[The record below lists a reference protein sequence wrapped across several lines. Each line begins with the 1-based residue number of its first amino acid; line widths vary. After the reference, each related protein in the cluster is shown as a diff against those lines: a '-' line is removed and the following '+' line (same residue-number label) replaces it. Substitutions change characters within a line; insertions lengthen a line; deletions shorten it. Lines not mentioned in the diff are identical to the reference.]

1 MTLSL
6 LDKPTFQLLNR
17 KTLKYSLVAA
27 EKDYFLALVL
37 KILNESPLFSSLVFK
52 GGTALHH
59 CYLSQTRF
67 SEDLDFTSLDKALK
81 SEDVVAIF
89 AQYSTFEVKKLYTSN
104 ATIKIERLKYSG
116 VLDIPNS
123 LKVDIDFI
131 QNVVLP
137 AKRLPYKNVWGL
149 EVVVNVMDVREIYAE
164 KLRAMAER
172 ARYRDFYDFYLI
184 AQEYHLDL
192 EETVELLKQKEV
204 RRPVSKEAVLSNW
217 EIASSSRRDEID
229 LVFYKHEVFNHEEWI
244 EEFLNSIHFETIYPR
259 RSS

>member
-1 MTLSL
+1 MILNL

-27 EKDYFLALVL
+27 EKDYFLAIVL
-37 KILNESPLFSSLVFK
+37 KIISESPLFSSLVFK
-52 GGTALHH
+52 GGTSIHH
-59 CYLSQTRF
+59 CYLPQTRF
-67 SEDLDFTSLDKALK
+67 SEDLDFTSLDKTLK
-81 SEDVVAIF
+81 SEDVVGIF
-89 AQYSTFEVKKLYTSN
+89 AQYPIFEVKKLYTSN

-131 QNVVLP
+131 QNVVLSP
-137 AKRLPYKNVWGL
+137 KRLLYTNAWGL
-149 EVVVNVMDVREIYAE
+149 DVVVNAMDIREIYAE

-172 ARYRDFYDFYLI
+172 ARYRDFYDFYLL

-192 EETVELLKQKEV
+192 DETVKLLRQKDV

-217 EIASSSRRDEID
+217 KIASSSRRDEID
-229 LVFYKHEVFNHEEWI
+229 LVFYKHEVFDHEEWI
-244 EEFLNSIHFETIYPR
+244 EEFLKGIHFETIYPR
-259 RSS
+259 KAI